1 MFKKLIF
8 NEMFKLFTENETIS
22 FNQLGFKPGD
32 SCTNQLLVMTHEIY
46 KSFDDAFK
54 VRGVSLN
61 ILKGFKQSLA

>member
-46 KSFDDAFK
+46 KSLDD
-54 VRGVSLN
+54 GVSLN